1 MAPGPED
8 EESDASIVRRV
19 RAGDV
24 DAFGGLVARH
34 HGQCLRFAERALGE
48 RADAEDAV
56 QMTFLRAYS
65 ALNRYEEQSRFG
77 AWLFSILTNECRAIA
92 NRERR
97 HAKYIVTDEAA
108 LSRALA
114 PEAREGDASE
124 RLTQALV
131 TLEPLIREAFLLR
144 HVEGQSYEEMMMIT
158 GAGESALKMRVK
170 RACDALRILL
180 EER

>member
-1 MAPGPED
+1 
-8 EESDASIVRRV
+8 V

-24 DAFGGLVARH
+24 DAFGGLVTRY
-34 HGQCLRFAERALGE
+34 HGRCLRFAEGALGE

-56 QMTFLRAYS
+56 QMAFVRAYS
-65 ALNRYEEQSRFG
+65 ALDRYQEQSRFG

-97 HAKYIVTDEAA
+97 HAKHLVMDEDA
-108 LSRALA
+108 LSRAVA
-114 PEAREGDASE
+114 PEPRDGDQPE
-124 RLTQALV
+124 RLARALG

-144 HVEGQSYEEMMMIT
+144 HVEGQSYGEMMAIT

-180 EER
+180 EEK